1 LSLGSKFV
9 ANVPSVERRQ
19 FRLDHERRLERCL
32 VSGFRPRGEFLG
44 FPILVH
50 LRKDLQLVVASRKEL
65 VQLVVV
71 KLILLFGVVFSSA
84 RLEGFR
90 LG

>member
-1 LSLGSKFV
+1 
-9 ANVPSVERRQ
+9 
-19 FRLDHERRLERCL
+19 

-50 LRKDLQLVVASRKEL
+50 LRKDLQLVVASGKEL